1 MLILYMYKDDTA
13 IILKDNQALKIL
25 HEAIIPSLR
34 DGEWELILDKVT
46 VHQSMCSIWFLKIFI
61 I

>member
-46 VHQSMCSIWFLKIFI
+46 VHQSMCSI
-61 I
+61 